1 MNREK
6 VTTRQSDMDRLE
18 IKEAIVVEG
27 RDDTAALR
35 KVTDALIIE
44 THGFGIKRET
54 WELLEKAYRE
64 KGLIILTDPDFS
76 GEEIRRRL
84 TERFPESRHSYMPRA
99 KALKNGDIG
108 VENASPED
116 IAKVLAKVCTP
127 SHETTYT
134 KFTQRDMDEAGLA
147 GGAESRGKRQQVGE
161 ILGIGYGNSGTFI
174 KKLNSFGEESLM
186 RRSGE
191 PTGEGTRDE
200 AIRNF
205 LYKGYKKQIWI
216 QIFQEPGSEFPDR

>member
-1 MNREK
+1 
-6 VTTRQSDMDRLE
+6 MDRLE

-116 IAKVLAKVCTP
+116 IAKVLVKVCTP
-127 SHETTYT
+127 SHETIRM

-147 GGAESRGKRQQVGE
+147 GGAVSREKRQQVGE
-161 ILGIGYGNSGTFI
+161 ILGIGYGNSSTFI
-174 KKLNSFGEESLM
+174 KKLNSFGV
-186 RRSGE
+186 
-191 PTGEGTRDE
+191 TRKEFDE
-200 AIRNF
+200 AVRRACRGGN
-205 LYKGYKKQIWI
+205 
-216 QIFQEPGSEFPDR
+216 ER